1 MKKKYTLSEDG
12 FQYDGSNKWF
22 FSSAPKEALKLL
34 KPRKEE
40 LFYGAKTMGWVLMIL
55 SALMAWA

>member
-22 FSSAPKEALKLL
+22 FRQPRRKL
-34 KPRKEE
+34 
-40 LFYGAKTMGWVLMIL
+40 
-55 SALMAWA
+55 